1 MTGGRGEGLFQGHTV
16 SIKGNLLTLHLWRE
30 ARDFNRTCEKAITFN
45 IYTLLKKKRTTS
57 NTVGNR

>member
-45 IYTLLKKKRTTS
+45 IYTLLKKKK
-57 NTVGNR
+57 NNL